1 MPADTLPNL
10 GHGRPYVAIPGPSVI
25 PDRVLGA
32 MHRASP
38 NIYEGAL
45 PAMMPDLTRDLRA
58 AACTTQHVAIYVS
71 NGHGAWEAALANTC
85 APGDRVLSLA
95 TGRFGHGWAE
105 MARGLGLEVTQCD
118 FGRSSPVDPQAVE
131 DALRADTHHRIRAVL
146 ATHVDTASTVRNDIP
161 AIRAAMDAAGHP
173 ALLLVDAIA
182 SLGCEPL
189 RMDDWGVD
197 IVVAASQKGL
207 MTPPGLGFVWAS
219 DKALA
224 ASRKLKGRSPYWTWD
239 NRIAPEF
246 FYQYFGGTA
255 PTHHLYG
262 LRAALDMLI
271 HEEGIAAAWT
281 RHRRLAQ
288 AVWAAAEA
296 WGNGG
301 AMALNIADPAQRSHA
316 VTALRLTPPDASRLR
331 HWTETQAGVT
341 LGIGLGMAEP
351 GDPAWHGYFRI
362 AHMGHVNAH
371 MVLGALGAIDAGLKA
386 LSIPHGPGAL
396 DAATTALMQL

>member
-1 MPADTLPNL
+1 MPADILPQL

-25 PDRVLGA
+25 PDRVLNA
-32 MHRASP
+32 MHRAAP

-45 PAMMPDLTRDLRA
+45 PALMPDLLRDLRA
-58 AACTTQHVAIYVS
+58 AACTAQHVAIYVS

-95 TGRFGHGWAE
+95 TGRFGHGWAD
-105 MARGLGLEVTQCD
+105 MARGLGLAVTQHD
-118 FGRSSPVDPQAVE
+118 FGRRAPVDPQMVE
-131 DALRADTHHRIRAVL
+131 DTLRADTGHRIRAVL
-146 ATHVDTASTVRNDIP
+146 ATHVDTASTVRNDVA

-182 SLGCEPL
+182 ALGCDPL

-197 IVVAASQKGL
+197 VTVAASQKGL
-207 MTPPGLGFVWAS
+207 MTPPGLGLVWIS

-224 ASRKLKGRSPYWTWD
+224 ASRKLTQRSPYWTWD
-239 NRIAPEF
+239 HRINAEF

-271 HEEGIAAAWT
+271 HEEGLEPAWT

-296 WGNGG
+296 WGAGG

-316 VTALRLTPPDASRLR
+316 VTALRLNPPDASRLR
-331 HWTETQAGVT
+331 AWTETQAGVT
-341 LGIGLGMAEP
+341 LGIGLGMADP
-351 GDPAWHGYFRI
+351 GDPAWHGFFRI

-386 LSIPHGPGAL
+386 LSIPHGNGAL
-396 DAATTALMQL
+396 DAATTALLTP